1 MGATGALRFARL
13 ATEAVVALVP
23 QIDLTL
29 TYR

>member
-13 ATEAVVALVP
+13 ATEVVVALVP
-23 QIDLTL
+23 LIDLTL